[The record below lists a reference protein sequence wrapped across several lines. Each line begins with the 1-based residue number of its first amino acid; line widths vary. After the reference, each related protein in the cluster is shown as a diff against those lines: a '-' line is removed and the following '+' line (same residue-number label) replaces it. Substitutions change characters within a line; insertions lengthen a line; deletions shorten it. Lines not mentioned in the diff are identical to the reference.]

1 MGVWPPVTT
10 SHVLKQSGLTQV
22 WWQQTTQLAIPPV
35 GSSPLPPSLELGV
48 KAAQQAL
55 RAK

>member
-1 MGVWPPVTT
+1 MGVWPPETT
-10 SHVLKQSGLTQV
+10 SHVLKQAGLTQV

-35 GSSPLPPSLELGV
+35 GSSSLPPSLESGV